1 MMYLYR
7 ILLQICICTCMYLQ
21 VELLDRCKSAL
32 VTRGVIVVKEN
43 VTSSGK
49 VEKDE
54 EDSSVTRH
62 KQDPYY
68 SASRYN

>member
-1 MMYLYR
+1 
-7 ILLQICICTCMYLQ
+7 MYLQ

-43 VTSSGK
+43 VTSSEK

-68 SASRYN
+68 SASRYNWTS

>member
-1 MMYLYR
+1 
-7 ILLQICICTCMYLQ
+7 MYLQ